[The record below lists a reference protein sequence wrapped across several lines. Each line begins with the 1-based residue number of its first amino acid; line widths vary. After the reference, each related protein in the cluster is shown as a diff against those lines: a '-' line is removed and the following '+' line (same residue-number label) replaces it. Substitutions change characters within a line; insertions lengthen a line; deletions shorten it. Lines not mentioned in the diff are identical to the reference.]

1 VNPFHREPTFYTTTN
16 AEVIGY
22 NKPDRESVVMRGGTA
37 VRIKH
42 PQAGHQGD
50 YDAPIRMRAEGYR
63 YITVVN
69 SVGNVIFYTLTNGAA
84 DMNPNSEYALDR
96 KQKARFHGWYRLGQC
111 PVALLRAGEMHA
123 GHFADES
130 LLKAQPCQ
138 AGEHSLERPCKH
150 ALAEQAA
157 RRAKHNA
164 IEQESADAHAN
175 KLVAA
180 QAAQTDAIT
189 KAMGDQTEALMASNR
204 EALQMIAAALGG
216 QPSQPAP
223 DKGKKG

>member
-1 VNPFHREPTFYTTTN
+1 MNPFHREPTFYTTTN
-16 AEVIGY
+16 AEQIGY
-22 NKPDRESVVMRGGTA
+22 NKPDRESVVMRDGVA

-63 YITVVN
+63 WITVVN
-69 SVGNVIFYTLTNGAA
+69 SAGNVVPLVLTNGAA

-96 KQKARFHGWYRLGQC
+96 KQKARFHGWYRYGQC

-123 GHFADES
+123 GHFADAS
-130 LLKAQPCQ
+130 LVKAQPCQ
-138 AGEHSLERPCKH
+138 PGEYSLERPCKH

-164 IEQESADAHAN
+164 REQESAQAHAD
-175 KLVAA
+175 KLIAS
-180 QAAQTDAIT
+180 QQAQTNAIT
-189 KAMGDQTEALMASNR
+189 EAMRGQTDALMASNR
-204 EALQMIAAALGG
+204 EALEMIANALGA
-216 QPSQPAP
+216 PP